1 MFKSSFTSTNTGLA
15 PKCIIEFAVAI
26 NEIGE
31 VIISSFFFIP
41 KLHRDIIKA
50 SVPEFR
56 PKQNFEPVNF
66 VINFSNLELE
76 SDKTNFPD
84 LRTLSTELKIS
95 FFSS

>member
-1 MFKSSFTSTNTGLA
+1 MKLESYNF
-15 PKCIIEFAVAI
+15 II
-26 NEIGE
+26 
-31 VIISSFFFIP
+31 FFIP

-76 SDKTNFPD
+76 SDKTNFH

-95 FFSS
+95 FFLLISFF